1 MNDFSKFLFFDLEYN
16 PETQKVREYGYILG
30 EEEVRERNTAKLEQA
45 ASKAKYI
52 VGHNVLRHDAPI
64 LRQYFSI
71 DFPNIHALD
80 TLMLSSLL
88 FPRKPYHKLRKEYL
102 HNEDA
107 PSNPLE
113 DAKLCKKLLEDCI
126 KKWDNYPWQLQYLLF
141 QFLKNE
147 PGFAPFFELVDTPNP
162 IKLRLKLSEIQHWFT
177 ANYEKTICLRQNFQN
192 EWAAYRAEWCFLLTL
207 FHEEG
212 PSDYVPHWV
221 RYQYPHLE
229 NILHRRRL
237 VPCGNPQ
244 CPYCSEQL
252 SSTKQL
258 KKWFGFDNFRS
269 FNGEQVPL
277 QQQVAESA
285 MRGESLLAVFPTGG
299 GKSMTF
305 QLPAL
310 IAGTQIG
317 ALTVVISPI
326 VALMKDQVDVLE
338 KRRQIGDAAYINS
351 MLSPAE
357 RKDVI
362 EKVNNGEKNILYI
375 SPESLRSNTTFNLL
389 KHRRVER
396 IVVDEAHCFSGWGHD
411 FRVDYLYLADFLK
424 DLQKEKNLETPI
436 PVSCF
441 TATAKQS
448 VVDDICNYFKE
459 RLNLDLIK
467 FISPAKRTNLTYKV
481 LESSESPNER
491 RKQLVNVLRDYNG
504 PKIIYA
510 SKVKTTESLAE
521 ELHNRGFAS
530 ACYNGKMESEK
541 KMTIQD
547 QFQNGEVDTMVATTA
562 FGMGV
567 DKDNVELVAHYE
579 ISSTLENYVQEAGR
593 AGRDPK
599 LQASCI
605 ALFNPK
611 DLDTNFQILQQ
622 SKLSAQEISAVWRV
636 LKKAAGNQNRLIMS
650 ALEIADQCGWT
661 EKETDASVNTTKV
674 KLAIL
679 VLEEQGFL
687 KRKRNRTQ
695 MYGSSITV
703 ESAEQARD
711 AIGSDKIEILNSV
724 ENIAYRIIHH
734 IISKRWTRS
743 PECALDE
750 LTVNLGLTR
759 EQANDGLRLLRSLHL
774 LNEDDDWSARLQ
786 RKGNDTPRSLL
797 KAAYELQEELLKA
810 CEGKGIND
818 RFMLDMTKL
827 NSLLNQRG
835 DAVGASTSRRN
846 LFIFRGILRYWAHES
861 VAEIHLVEAGH
872 QVYQIEFLVPPESVK
887 ENLRKQWLIF
897 DKVVDTLIEMQK
909 EQTRQNGNIVWFS
922 LNGLMKRM
930 YKEKGEKAVARIEM
944 QKQLEYALLFLHL
957 VGSITLDHGLVVFY
971 TGLVMELNP
980 EAKQRN
986 FTAKD
991 FEMLNTHY
999 KHKAEAIHIVGEYAK
1014 MMLIDEKAAQQLLDD
1029 YFVMDIADF
1038 RLKYMQGIEQMES
1051 VSDELKRKIES
1062 VNDEQRKIIKSR
1074 KKHILVGAGP
1084 GSGKTHLLVHK
1095 VASLLWIEEAKPD
1108 SILCLT
1114 YTRAACRELKKRLFD
1129 LAGPLAAKVNITTF
1143 HSLAFSIL
1151 GVQGNKK
1158 ALENADDVV
1167 SKAAELIES
1176 GEDAGVGAPAV
1187 ILVDEFQDLSA
1198 GEYRLLR
1205 ALYDLGEKDPRVIV
1219 VGDDDQSIFAFRG
1232 SSSEYF
1238 QKFADEFPNTEK
1250 FYLTT
1255 NYRSV
1260 AGLVRAN
1267 AKLLELMT
1275 ERVKEGSQQ
1284 LALKQSQ
1291 AELAFYEEGDK
1302 ATAAFGAAEILAQKF
1317 KSNPTD
1323 SYCILTREN
1332 AEAFLAAAKLEEKQV
1347 PYRMLK
1353 GRDKD
1358 KCPIEKTREILGFY
1372 AIIQEDPRVGK
1383 FPWSAKEF
1391 KRIAEDYKASHQA
1404 ESSFELLD
1412 ALVDDFI
1419 EIETACGED
1428 SITLGDF
1435 NQYLSEVS
1443 YSDFTSKNMGSV
1455 SIGTMHSAKGLEW
1468 DNVIL
1473 ALGSWVLKDADEK
1486 KAQDNYR
1493 LLYVAAT
1500 RAKKS
1505 LTVIGDE
1512 KMLPHEWISHFAKQ
1526 GKVNSVKIPNVLH
1539 IETGLSD
1546 VNLGHLLENEKN
1558 RNRVRYIQSKLET
1571 SSLQSDVSVN
1581 FSQEFHNYNTN
1592 INGRLIAAF
1601 SNDFSQKCIAYLQRY
1616 GYKPATANL
1625 SQVVRWT
1632 SDDGQETWVPLFRV
1646 EFSKDS
1652 INK

>member
-1 MNDFSKFLFFDLEYN
+1 MLDFSDFLFFDLEYN
-16 PETQKVREYGYILG
+16 PETGKVREYGYILG
-30 EEEVRERNTAKLEQA
+30 NERVREKNPAKLEA
-45 ASKAKYI
+45 AAANARFI
-52 VGHNVLRHDAPI
+52 VGHNLLRHDAPI

-71 DFPNIHALD
+71 DFPNIDVLD

-102 HNEDA
+102 HSKDEPSDPLKDA
-107 PSNPLE
+107 E
-113 DAKLCKKLLEDCI
+113 LCKQLLEDCI
-126 KKWDNYPWQLQYLLF
+126 KKWESFPWQLRYLLF
-141 QFLKNE
+141 MFLENE
-147 PGFAPFFELVDTPNP
+147 PGFAPFFFLADVPGKSELRSKAP
-162 IKLRLKLSEIQHWFT
+162 EIQDWFEIHYT
-177 ANYEKTICLRQNFQN
+177 NSICLYQDFQN
-192 EWAAYRAEWCFLLTL
+192 EWAAYRAEWSFLLTL
-207 FHEEG
+207 FYEEG
-212 PSDYVPHWV
+212 PSDYVPYWV
-221 RYQYPHLE
+221 RYQYPHIE

-237 VPCGNPQ
+237 VPCGDPQ
-244 CPYCSEQL
+244 CPYCTEQL

-258 KKWFGFDNFRS
+258 KKWFGFPGFRS
-269 FNGEQVPL
+269 FSEEEKIPL
-277 QQQVAESA
+277 QQQVVESA

-310 IAGTQIG
+310 IAGSQVG

-338 KRRQIGDAAYINS
+338 RRRQIGDAAFINS

-362 EKVNNGEKNILYI
+362 EKVLNGEKNILYI

-424 DLQKEKNLETPI
+424 DLQTEKNLESPI

-441 TATAKQS
+441 TATAKKS

-459 RLNLDLIK
+459 RLNLELVK

-481 LESSESPNER
+481 IESSESTNER
-491 RKQLVNVLRDYNG
+491 RKQLVNVLRDYAG

-510 SKVKTTESLAE
+510 SKVKTTETLAE

-530 ACYNGKMESEK
+530 ACYNGQMESEK

-593 AGRDPK
+593 AGRDPN
-599 LQASCI
+599 LQASCV

-611 DLDTNFQILQQ
+611 DLNTNFQILQQ
-622 SKLSAQEISAVWRV
+622 SKLSAQEIASVWRV
-636 LKKAAGNQNRLIMS
+636 LKRVAGNQNRLIMS
-650 ALEIADQCGWT
+650 ALEIADLCGWT
-661 EKETDASVNTTKV
+661 EKESDTSTNTTKV

-695 MYGSSITV
+695 MYGSSISV
-703 ESAEQARD
+703 ESAEEARER
-711 AIGSDKIEILNSV
+711 IGSDKIEIPNSP

-734 IISKRWTRS
+734 IISKRWTRA

-759 EQANDGLRLLRSLHL
+759 EQANDGLRLLRALRL

-786 RKGNDTPRSLL
+786 RKGHDTPRLLLNAASSL
-797 KAAYELQEELLKA
+797 QQELLNA
-810 CEGKGIND
+810 CEGKGVND
-818 RFMLDMTKL
+818 RFVLNMTKL
-827 NSLLNQRG
+827 NSQLNQRE
-835 DAVGASTSRRN
+835 DSVGASTSRRN

-872 QVYQIEFLVPPESVK
+872 QVYQIEFLVPPESIK
-887 ENLRKQWLIF
+887 ESLKKQWQIF
-897 DKVVDTLIEMQK
+897 DKVIETLTEMQK
-909 EQTRQNGNIVWFS
+909 EQSHRNGNVVWFS
-922 LNGLMKRM
+922 LNKLMDRM
-930 YKEKGEKAVARIEM
+930 YGERAVGRVEM

-957 VGSITLDHGLVVFY
+957 IGSITLDHGLVVFY

-980 EAKQRN
+980 DMKQRN
-986 FTAKD
+986 FTPKD
-991 FEMLNTHY
+991 FEMLDAHY

-1014 MMLIDEKAAQQLLDD
+1014 MMLQNERMAQELLED
-1029 YFVMDIADF
+1029 YFVMDIEDF
-1038 RLKYMQGIEQMES
+1038 RLKYMQGVEQMDS
-1051 VSDELKRKIES
+1051 VSDELRREIEK
-1062 VNDEQRKIIKSR
+1062 VNDEQRKVIKSR

-1095 VASLLWIEEAKPD
+1095 VASLLWMEEAKPD

-1114 YTRAACRELKKRLFD
+1114 YTRAACRELRKRIFD
-1129 LAGPLAAKVNITTF
+1129 LAGPLSAKVTITTF

-1158 ALENADDVV
+1158 SLENADDIV
-1167 SKAAELIES
+1167 SQAAELLES
-1176 GEDAGVGAPAV
+1176 GEDMGVGAPGV

-1205 ALYDLGEKDPRVIV
+1205 ALYDLGEKEPRVIV

-1267 AKLLELMT
+1267 AKLLDLMAD
-1275 ERVKEGSQQ
+1275 RVKEGSQQ
-1284 LALKQSQ
+1284 FAVNQKS
-1291 AELAFYEEGDK
+1291 AELSFYEEGDK
-1302 ATAAFGAAEILAQKF
+1302 ATAAFAAAEILAKKF
-1317 KSNPTD
+1317 AANPTE

-1332 AEAFLAAAKLEEKQV
+1332 AEAFLAAAKLEENQV
-1347 PYRMLK
+1347 PYRLLK

-1358 KCPIEKTREILGFY
+1358 KCPIEKTREVLGFCELLQ
-1372 AIIQEDPRVGK
+1372 ADPRVGEC
-1383 FPWSAKEF
+1383 PWSAKEF
-1391 KRIAEDYKASHQA
+1391 RELAEKYKSWHRR
-1404 ESSFELLD
+1404 ESSFDLLNS
-1412 ALVDDFI
+1412 LIDDFV
-1419 EIETACGED
+1419 ETETACGDDE
-1428 SITLGDF
+1428 ITLGAF
-1435 NQYLSEVS
+1435 HQYLSEVS
-1443 YSDFTSKNMGSV
+1443 YSDFAMKNMGSV
-1455 SIGTMHSAKGLEW
+1455 SVGTMHSAKGLEW
-1468 DNVIL
+1468 DNVVL
-1473 ALGSWVLKDADEK
+1473 ALGSWVLNDANPK
-1486 KAQDNYR
+1486 QAQENYR

-1505 LTVIGDE
+1505 LTIIGAGE
-1512 KMLPHEWISHFAKQ
+1512 MLPPEWLSHFKKQ
-1526 GKVNSVKIPNVLH
+1526 GRVKSVKIPTVLH

-1546 VNLGHLLENEKN
+1546 VDLRQYLKKNNDKDVFVEKLQKALEKETLGTPLTVEKHVGSGN
-1558 RNRVRYIQSKLET
+1558 FCIKQG
-1571 SSLQSDVSVN
+1571 SLY
-1581 FSQEFHNYNTN
+1581 FAWF
-1592 INGRLIAAF
+1592 AK
-1601 SNDFSQKCIAYLQRY
+1601 DFSGGLVKSLSKNVLVPQR
-1616 GYKPATANL
+1616 ATL

-1632 SDDGQETWVPLFRV
+1632 SEDSQETWVPLFRV
-1646 EFSKDS
+1646 EFGKETT
-1652 INK
+1652 

>member
-1 MNDFSKFLFFDLEYN
+1 MPDFSKFLFFDLEYN
-16 PETQKVREYGYILG
+16 PEQKKVREYGYILG
-30 EEEVRERNTAKLEQA
+30 EERVRAKDPTKLEI
-45 ASKAKYI
+45 ASEKAEFI

-64 LRQYFSI
+64 LKQYFSI
-71 DFPNIHALD
+71 DFPNIKALD

-102 HNEDA
+102 HNEDE
-107 PSNPLE
+107 PSDPLK
-113 DAKLCKKLLEDCI
+113 DAELCKNLLEDCI
-126 KKWDNYPWQLQYLLF
+126 KKWEEYPWQLRYLLF

-147 PGFAPFFELVDTPNP
+147 PGFAPFFNIVESPEQGNLRS
-162 IKLRLKLSEIQHWFT
+162 KLPEIQKWFR
-177 ANYEKTICLRQNFQN
+177 NQYEKLICLHQDFEN

-212 PSDYVPHWV
+212 PSDYVPYWV

-229 NILHRRRL
+229 NILRRRRL
-237 VPCGNPQ
+237 IPCDNPK
-244 CPYCSEQL
+244 CPYCSENL
-252 SSTKQL
+252 NATKQL
-258 KKWFGFDNFRS
+258 TKWFGFPAFRS
-269 FNGEQVPL
+269 FSAEEKIPL
-277 QQQVAESA
+277 QQQVVESA
-285 MRGESLLAVFPTGG
+285 IRGESLLAVFPTGG

-310 IAGTQIG
+310 IAGSQVG

-338 KRRQIGDAAYINS
+338 KRRQIGDAAFINS

-362 EKVNNGEKNILYI
+362 EKIRNGEKNILYI
-375 SPESLRSNTTFNLL
+375 SPESLRSNTTFDLL
-389 KHRRVER
+389 KQRRVER

-436 PVSCF
+436 PISCF
-441 TATAKQS
+441 TATAKKS
-448 VVDDICNYFKE
+448 VVDDICGYFKE
-459 RLNLDLIK
+459 RLNLELVR

-481 LESSESPNER
+481 VESSESPNER
-491 RKQLVNVLRDYNG
+491 RKQLVNVLRDYAG

-521 ELHNRGFAS
+521 ELYNRGFAS

-547 QFQNGEVDTMVATTA
+547 QFQNGEIDTMVATTA

-599 LQASCI
+599 LQANCV

-611 DLDTNFQILQQ
+611 DLNTNFQILQQ
-622 SKLSAQEISAVWRV
+622 SKLSAQEIGSVWRV
-636 LKKAAGNQNRLIMS
+636 LKKVAGNQNRLIMS

-661 EKETDASVNTTKV
+661 EKESDANTNATKV

-695 MYGSSITV
+695 MYGSSISV
-703 ESAEQARD
+703 ESAEEARER
-711 AIGSDKIEILNSV
+711 IGSDKIEIQNSV

-750 LTVNLGLTR
+750 LVVNLGLKR
-759 EQANDGLRLLRSLHL
+759 EQANDGLRLLRALHL
-774 LNEDDDWSARLQ
+774 LDEEDDWSARLQ
-786 RKGNDTPRSLL
+786 RKGNDTPKSLL
-797 KAAYELQEELLKA
+797 NAAASLQQELLNA
-810 CEGKGIND
+810 CESKGVNE
-818 RFMLDMTKL
+818 RFVLDMTKL
-827 NSLLNQRG
+827 NSQLNQRE

-846 LFIFRGILRYWAHES
+846 LYIFRGILRYWAHES

-872 QVYQIEFLVPPESVK
+872 QVYQIEFLVSPESIK
-887 ENLRKQWLIF
+887 ENLKKQWQIF
-897 DKVVDTLIEMQK
+897 EKVIEVLTEMQK
-909 EQTRQNGNIVWFS
+909 EQAHRTGNVVWFS
-922 LNGLMKRM
+922 LNKLMGRM
-930 YKEKGEKAVARIEM
+930 YGEKGVARVEM

-957 VGSITLDHGLVVFY
+957 IGSITLDHGLVVFY

-986 FTAKD
+986 FTPKD
-991 FEMLNTHY
+991 FEMLDAHY

-1014 MMLIDEKAAQQLLDD
+1014 MMLADERMAQQLLDD

-1038 RLKYMQGIEQMES
+1038 RLKYMQGVAQTES
-1051 VSDELKRKIES
+1051 VSDELKREIES
-1062 VNDEQRKIIKSR
+1062 VNDEQRKVIRSR

-1129 LAGPLAAKVNITTF
+1129 LAGPLSAKVTITTF

-1158 ALENADDVV
+1158 ALENGDEVV
-1167 SKAAELIES
+1167 SKAAELLES
-1176 GEDAGVGAPAV
+1176 GEEVGVGAPGV

-1205 ALYDLGEKDPRVIV
+1205 ALYDLGQKEPRVIV

-1232 SSSEYF
+1232 SSSEFF
-1238 QKFADEFPNTEK
+1238 QKFADEFPNTER

-1267 AKLLELMT
+1267 AKLLDLMS
-1275 ERVKEGSQQ
+1275 ERVKDGSQQ
-1284 LALKQSQ
+1284 FALKQDRG
-1291 AELAFYEEGDK
+1291 ELAFYDEADK
-1302 ATAAFGAAEILAQKF
+1302 ATAAFAAAEMLANRF
-1317 KSNPTD
+1317 ASEPTE
-1323 SYCILTREN
+1323 SYCILTRDN
-1332 AEAFLAAAKLEEKQV
+1332 AEAFLAAAKLEENQI
-1347 PYRMLK
+1347 PYRLLK

-1358 KCPIEKTREILGFY
+1358 KCPIEKTREVLGFCELL
-1372 AIIQEDPRVGK
+1372 QGDPRVGK

-1391 KRIAEDYKASHQA
+1391 RQLAEQYKKNHQS

-1412 ALVDDFI
+1412 SLLDDFV
-1419 EIETACGED
+1419 ETETACGDDE
-1428 SITLGDF
+1428 ITLGDF

-1443 YSDFTSKNMGSV
+1443 YSDFAMKNMGAV

-1473 ALGSWVLKDADEK
+1473 ALGSWALKDADSK
-1486 KAQDNYR
+1486 KAQENYR

-1500 RAKKS
+1500 RAKKT
-1505 LTVIGDE
+1505 LTVIGDA
-1512 KMLPHEWISHFAKQ
+1512 KMLSSDWLNQFKRQ
-1526 GKVNSVKIPNVLH
+1526 GKVKRVKIPTVLH
-1539 IETGLSD
+1539 IETGLGDMFLGQYLKKNDDKD
-1546 VNLGHLLENEKN
+1546 VYVEKLQKSLASEPLGTSLTVEKHEKFGN
-1558 RNRVRYIQSKLET
+1558 YCIKQGPQYWAWFAKDFAGGLVKSLSKNVLVPQSA
-1571 SSLQSDVSVN
+1571 S
-1581 FSQEFHNYNTN
+1581 
-1592 INGRLIAAF
+1592 
-1601 SNDFSQKCIAYLQRY
+1601 
-1616 GYKPATANL
+1616 L

-1632 SDDGQETWVPLFRV
+1632 SEEGQETWVPLFRI
-1646 EFSKDS
+1646 EFKRS
-1652 INK
+1652 

>member
-1 MNDFSKFLFFDLEYN
+1 MPDFSRFLFFDLEYN
-16 PETQKVREYGYILG
+16 PEQQKVREYGYILG
-30 EEEVRERNTAKLEQA
+30 EERVRAKDPAKLET
-45 ASKAKYI
+45 ASEKAEFI

-71 DFPNIHALD
+71 DFPNVKALD

-102 HNEDA
+102 HNEDE
-107 PSNPLE
+107 PSDPLKDSE
-113 DAKLCKKLLEDCI
+113 LCKELLEACI
-126 KKWDNYPWQLQYLLF
+126 EKWESYPWQLRYLLF
-141 QFLKNE
+141 QFLKKE
-147 PGFAPFFELVDTPNP
+147 PGFAPFFKLVP
-162 IKLRLKLSEIQHWFT
+162 IPDSGEIRSKLPEIQKWFRSQ
-177 ANYEKTICLRQNFQN
+177 YEKSICLHQDFEN

-212 PSDYVPHWV
+212 PSDFVPHWV

-229 NILHRRRL
+229 TILHRRRL
-237 VPCGNPQ
+237 VPCGNPN

-252 SSTKQL
+252 SATKQL
-258 KKWFGFDNFRS
+258 QKWFGFPGFRS
-269 FNGEQVPL
+269 FSEEEKVPL
-277 QQQVAESA
+277 QQQVVESA

-310 IAGTQIG
+310 IAGTQVG

-357 RKDVI
+357 RKDTI
-362 EKVNNGEKNILYI
+362 EKVRNGEKNILYI

-389 KHRRVER
+389 KERRVER

-424 DLQKEKNLETPI
+424 DLQREKNLENPI

-441 TATAKQS
+441 TATAKKS
-448 VVDDICNYFKE
+448 VVDDICGYFKE
-459 RLNLDLIK
+459 RLNLELVR

-481 LESSESPNER
+481 VETSEAPNER
-491 RKQLVNVLRDYNG
+491 RKQLVNVLREYAG

-510 SKVKTTESLAE
+510 SKVKTTESLSE

-593 AGRDPK
+593 AGRDPN
-599 LQASCI
+599 LQASCV

-611 DLDTNFQILQQ
+611 DLNTNFQILQQ

-636 LKKAAGNQNRLIMS
+636 LKKMAGNQNRLIMS
-650 ALEIADQCGWT
+650 ALEIADLCGWT
-661 EKETDASVNTTKV
+661 EKETDVSVNTTKV

-695 MYGSSITV
+695 MYGSSISV
-703 ESAEQARD
+703 ESAEQARE
-711 AIGSDKIEILNSV
+711 AIGSDKIEIPGST
-724 ENIAYRIIHH
+724 EAIAYRIIHH

-750 LTVNLGLTR
+750 LKVNLGLDQ
-759 EQANDGLRLLRSLHL
+759 EQVKEGLRMLRALHL
-774 LNEDDDWSARLQ
+774 LNEEDDWSARLQ

-797 KAAYELQEELLKA
+797 NAASALQNELLKA
-810 CEGKGIND
+810 CEGKGVND
-818 RFMLDMTKL
+818 RFVLDMTRL
-827 NSLLNQRG
+827 NSQLNQRA
-835 DAVGASTSRRN
+835 DSVGASTSRRN

-872 QVYQIEFLVPPESVK
+872 QVYQIEFLVDPDSVK
-887 ENLRKQWLIF
+887 ENLKKQWQIF
-897 DKVVDTLIEMQK
+897 DKVIETLTEMQK
-909 EQTRQNGNIVWFS
+909 EQTSRNGNVVWFS

-930 YKEKGEKAVARIEM
+930 YGEKAVGRLEM

-957 VGSITLDHGLVVFY
+957 IGSITLEHGLVVFY

-986 FTAKD
+986 FTPKD
-991 FEMLNTHY
+991 FEMLNAHY
-999 KHKAEAIHIVGEYAK
+999 QHKAEAIHIVGEYAK
-1014 MMLIDEKAAQQLLDD
+1014 MMLVDERMAQQLLED

-1038 RLKYMQGIEQMES
+1038 RLKYMQGVAQTES

-1062 VNDEQRKIIKSR
+1062 VNDEQRKVIRSR

-1114 YTRAACRELKKRLFD
+1114 YTRAACRELRKRLYD

-1158 ALENADDVV
+1158 ALEDADNVV
-1167 SKAAELIES
+1167 AKAAELLES
-1176 GEDAGVGAPAV
+1176 GEDSGVGAPGV

-1267 AKLLELMT
+1267 AKLLDLMT
-1275 ERVKEGSQQ
+1275 ERVKEGSLQQ
-1284 LALKQSQ
+1284 ALNQGH
-1291 AELAFYEEGDK
+1291 AELGFYEEGDK
-1302 ATAAFGAAEILAQKF
+1302 ATAAFAAAEILAQKF
-1317 KSNPTD
+1317 GRNPEE
-1323 SYCILTREN
+1323 SYCILTRDN
-1332 AEAFLAAAKLEEKQV
+1332 AEAFLAAAKLEEKQI
-1347 PYRMLK
+1347 PYRLLK

-1358 KCPIEKTREILGFY
+1358 KCPIEKTREVLGFRE
-1372 AIIQEDPRVGK
+1372 ILQEDPRVGK

-1391 KRIAEDYKASHQA
+1391 RRLADDYKADHQN

-1419 EIETACGED
+1419 ETETACGED
-1428 SITLGDF
+1428 EITLGDF
-1435 NQYLSEVS
+1435 NQYLGEIS
-1443 YSDFTSKNMGSV
+1443 YSDFATKNMGAV

-1473 ALGSWVLKDADEK
+1473 ALGSWALKDADEK
-1486 KAQDNYR
+1486 KAQENYR
-1493 LLYVAAT
+1493 LLYVAST

-1505 LTVIGDE
+1505 LTVIGAE
-1512 KMLPHEWISHFAKQ
+1512 KMLPAEWLSHFKREGRVQ
-1526 GKVNSVKIPNVLH
+1526 NVNIPKVLH
-1539 IETGLSD
+1539 IETGLGDMALGQYLKKNEDSD
-1546 VNLGHLLENEKN
+1546 VYVERLQKSLEKEPLGLSLSIGCHATNGNYCIKQGNVYWAWFAKDFYGGLVKSLAKN
-1558 RNRVRYIQSKLET
+1558 VL
-1571 SSLQSDVSVN
+1571 VP
-1581 FSQEFHNYNTN
+1581 
-1592 INGRLIAAF
+1592 
-1601 SNDFSQKCIAYLQRY
+1601 QR
-1616 GYKPATANL
+1616 ATL

-1632 SDDGQETWVPLFRV
+1632 SEEGQETWVPLFKV
-1646 EFSKDS
+1646 EFGK
-1652 INK
+1652 

>member
-1 MNDFSKFLFFDLEYN
+1 MLDLSNFLFFDLEYN
-16 PETQKVREYGYILG
+16 PETGKVREYGFVFG
-30 EEEVRERNTAKLEQA
+30 EERVRERNSAKLEEA
-45 ASKAKYI
+45 ASKATYL

-64 LRQYFSI
+64 LKQYFSI
-71 DFPNIHALD
+71 EFPNANALD

-88 FPRKPYHKLRKEYL
+88 YPRKPYHKLRKEYL
-102 HNEDA
+102 HSEDE
-107 PSNPLE
+107 PSDPLK
-113 DAKLCKKLLEDCI
+113 DAELCKKLLEDCI
-126 KKWDNYPWQLQYLLF
+126 EKWNTYPWQLRYLLI

-147 PGFAPFFELVDTPNP
+147 PGFAPFFKLVEVPEQSELRS
-162 IKLRLKLSEIQHWFT
+162 KLPEIQQWFK
-177 ANYEKTICLRQNFQN
+177 AHYEKIICLNQDFQN
-192 EWAAYRAEWCFLLTL
+192 EWVSYRAEWCFLLTL

-212 PSDYVPHWV
+212 PSDYVPYWV
-221 RYQYPHLE
+221 RFQYPHLE
-229 NILHRRRL
+229 NILRRRRL
-237 VPCGNPQ
+237 IPCGNPQ

-252 SSTKQL
+252 NATKQL
-258 KKWFGFDNFRS
+258 KKWFGFDAFRS
-269 FNGEQVPL
+269 FSEEEKIPL
-277 QQQVAESA
+277 QQQVVETA

-310 IAGTQIG
+310 IAGNQVG

-338 KRRQIGDAAYINS
+338 KRRQIGYAAYINS

-362 EKVNNGEKNILYI
+362 EKVTNGEKNILYI

-424 DLQKEKNLETPI
+424 DLQREKNLESPI

-441 TATAKQS
+441 TATAKKS
-448 VVDDICNYFKE
+448 VVDDICGYFKE
-459 RLNLDLIK
+459 RLNLELVK

-481 LESSESPNER
+481 IETSEAPNER
-491 RKQLVNVLRDYNG
+491 RKQLVNVLREYDG

-510 SKVKTTESLAE
+510 SKVKTTESLAD
-521 ELHNRGFAS
+521 ELHDRGFAS

-541 KMTIQD
+541 KMIIQD
-547 QFQNGEVDTMVATTA
+547 QFQNGEIDTMVATTA

-605 ALFNPK
+605 ALYNPK
-611 DLDTNFQILQQ
+611 DLNTNFQILQQ
-622 SKLSAQEISAVWRV
+622 SKLSAQEISSVWRV
-636 LKKAAGNQNRLIMS
+636 LKKVAGNQNRLIMS

-661 EKETDASVNTTKV
+661 EKENDASVNTTKV

-695 MYGSSITV
+695 MYGSSISV
-703 ESAEQARD
+703 ESAEQAR
-711 AIGSDKIEILNSV
+711 AIIGTDKIEIKYSV
-724 ENIAYRIIHH
+724 ENTAYRIIHH
-734 IISKRWTRS
+734 IISKRWTRA

-750 LTVNLGLTR
+750 LTVNLGLTK
-759 EQANDGLRLLRSLHL
+759 EQAKDGLRLLRSLL
-774 LNEDDDWSARLQ
+774 LLSEDDDWSVRLQ

-797 KAAYELQEELLKA
+797 NAAASLQQELLNA
-810 CEGKGIND
+810 CEGKGVND
-818 RFMLDMTKL
+818 RFVLDMTKL
-827 NSLLNQRG
+827 NSQLNQRA
-835 DAVGASTSRRN
+835 DSVGASTSRRN

-861 VAEIHLVEAGH
+861 IAEIHLVEAGH
-872 QVYQIEFLVPPESVK
+872 QVYQIEFLVPPESIK
-887 ENLRKQWLIF
+887 DNLNKQWKF
-897 DKVVDTLIEMQK
+897 FEKVVETLLEMQK
-909 EQTRQNGNIVWFS
+909 EQTSKNGNIVWFS
-922 LNGLMKRM
+922 LNRLLKRM
-930 YKEKGEKAVARIEM
+930 YGDKGDTAIGRVEK

-957 VGSITLDHGLVVFY
+957 IGSISLDHGLVVFY
-971 TGLVMELNP
+971 TGLVMELEP
-980 EAKQRN
+980 EAKRRN

-991 FEMLNTHY
+991 FEMLDAHY
-999 KHKAEAIHIVGEYAK
+999 KHKAEAIHIVGEYAR
-1014 MMLIDEKAAQQLLDD
+1014 MMLTDERMAQQLLDD

-1038 RLKYMQGIEQMES
+1038 RLKYMLGVEQNES

-1062 VNDEQRKIIKSR
+1062 VNDEQRKVIKSR

-1129 LAGPLAAKVNITTF
+1129 LAGPLSAKVMITTF

-1167 SKAAELIES
+1167 AKAAELLES
-1176 GEDAGVGAPAV
+1176 GDDTGVGAPGV

-1205 ALYDLGEKDPRVIV
+1205 ALYDLGEKEPRVIV

-1238 QKFADEFPNTEK
+1238 QKFADEFLNTEK

-1284 LALKQSQ
+1284 FAMNQKS
-1291 AELAFYEEGDK
+1291 AELSFYEEGNK
-1302 ATAAFGAAEILAQKF
+1302 ANAAFVAAEILAQKF
-1317 KSNPTD
+1317 ADSPKE
-1323 SYCILTREN
+1323 SYCILTRDN
-1332 AEAFLAAAKLEEKQV
+1332 AESFLAAAKLEENQIL
-1347 PYRMLK
+1347 YRLLK

-1358 KCPIEKTREILGFY
+1358 KCPIEKTREVLGFCE
-1372 AIIQEDPRVGK
+1372 ILQSDPRVGK
-1383 FPWSAKEF
+1383 YPWSAKEF
-1391 KRIAEDYKASHQA
+1391 KQLAVEYKANHRM

-1412 ALVDDFI
+1412 SLIEDFTDA
-1419 EIETACGED
+1419 ETACGDDE
-1428 SITLGDF
+1428 ITLGAF
-1435 NQYLSEVS
+1435 NQYLGEVS
-1443 YSDFTSKNMGSV
+1443 YSDFAMKNLGAV

-1473 ALGSWVLKDADEK
+1473 ALGSWILKDADEK
-1486 KAQDNYR
+1486 KTQENYR

-1505 LTVIGDE
+1505 LTIIGDE
-1512 KMLPHEWISHFAKQ
+1512 KLLPSGWLSHFKKQ
-1526 GKVNSVKIPNVLH
+1526 GRIDDVKIPNVLH
-1539 IETGLSD
+1539 IETGLGD
-1546 VNLGHLLENEKN
+1546 LNLGHLLENEKN
-1558 RNRVRYIQSKLET
+1558 KNRVRYIQGKLEHEHIQT
-1571 SSLQSDVSVN
+1571 SFDVCFSREFGSFNLQ
-1581 FSQEFHNYNTN
+1581 F
-1592 INGRLIAAF
+1592 NGRLVAAF
-1601 SNDFSQKCIAYLQRY
+1601 SNDFTKKSISYLKKY
-1616 GYKPATANL
+1616 GFMPKAATL

-1632 SDDGQETWVPLFRV
+1632 SEDGQETWVPLFRV
-1646 EFSKDS
+1646 EFRKDM
-1652 INK
+1652 

>member
-1 MNDFSKFLFFDLEYN
+1 MDNLHDFLFFDLEYN
-16 PETQKVREYGYILG
+16 PGTGTVREYGYILG
-30 EEEVRERNTAKLEQA
+30 EDRVREKNPAKLETA
-45 ASKAKYI
+45 AQKAKFI

-71 DFPNIHALD
+71 DFPNVKALD

-88 FPRKPYHKLRKEYL
+88 FPCKPYHKLRKEYL
-102 HNEDA
+102 KNEDE
-107 PSNPLE
+107 PSDPLK
-113 DAKLCKKLLEDCI
+113 DAELCKQLLQDCVE
-126 KKWDNYPWQLQYLLF
+126 KWGSYPWQLRYLLF

-147 PGFAPFFELVDTPNP
+147 PGFAPFFNLVEVPEQSEL
-162 IKLRLKLSEIQHWFT
+162 RSKLSEIQSWFT
-177 ANYEKTICLRQNFQN
+177 ARYKKSICLHQDFEN

-212 PSDYVPHWV
+212 PSDFVPHWV

-229 NILHRRRL
+229 SILHRRRL
-237 VPCGNPQ
+237 VPCGNSQ

-258 KKWFGFDNFRS
+258 KKWFGFPGFRS
-269 FNGEQVPL
+269 FSEEEKVPL
-277 QQQVAESA
+277 QQQVVESA

-310 IAGTQIG
+310 VAGTQVG

-338 KRRQIGDAAYINS
+338 KRRQIGFAAYINS

-357 RKDVI
+357 RRDTI
-362 EKVNNGEKNILYI
+362 EKIRNGEKNILYI
-375 SPESLRSNTTFNLL
+375 SPESLRSNTTFSIL
-389 KHRRVER
+389 KERRVER

-424 DLQKEKNLETPI
+424 DLQREKNLENPI
-436 PVSCF
+436 PISCF
-441 TATAKQS
+441 TATAKKS
-448 VVDDICNYFKE
+448 VVDDICGYFKE
-459 RLNLDLIK
+459 RLNLELVK

-481 LESSESPNER
+481 VETSEAPNER
-491 RKQLVNVLRDYNG
+491 RKQLVNVLREYAG

-510 SKVKTTESLAE
+510 SKVKTTESLSE

-593 AGRDPK
+593 AGRDPN
-599 LQASCI
+599 LQANCV

-611 DLDTNFQILQQ
+611 DLNTNFQILQQ

-636 LKKAAGNQNRLIMS
+636 LKKMAGNQNRLIMS

-661 EKETDASVNTTKV
+661 EKESDASVNTTKV

-695 MYGSSITV
+695 MYGSSISV
-703 ESAEQARD
+703 ESAEEARR
-711 AIGSDKIEILNSV
+711 AIGSDKIEIPGSI
-724 ENIAYRIIHH
+724 EAIAYRIIHH

-750 LTVNLGLTR
+750 LKVNLGLNQ
-759 EQANDGLRLLRSLHL
+759 EEAKEGLRLLRTLRL
-774 LNEDDDWSARLQ
+774 LNEDEDWSARLQ

-797 KAAYELQEELLKA
+797 NAASNLQKELLKA
-810 CEGKGIND
+810 CEGKGVND
-818 RFMLDMTKL
+818 RFVLDVTRL
-827 NSLLNQRG
+827 NSQLNQRE
-835 DAVGASTSRRN
+835 DSVGASTSRRN

-872 QVYQIEFLVPPESVK
+872 QVYQIEFLIDPDSVK
-887 ENLRKQWLIF
+887 ENLKKQWQIF
-897 DKVVDTLIEMQK
+897 DKVIEVLTEMQK
-909 EQTRQNGNIVWFS
+909 EQTSRNGNIVWFS

-930 YKEKGEKAVARIEM
+930 YGEKAVVRIEM

-957 VGSITLDHGLVVFY
+957 IGSITLEHGLVVFY

-980 EAKQRN
+980 DAKQRS
-986 FTAKD
+986 FTLKD
-991 FEMLNTHY
+991 FEMLDAHY

-1014 MMLIDEKAAQQLLDD
+1014 MMLVDERMAQQLLED

-1038 RLKYMQGIEQMES
+1038 RLKYMQGVAQTES

-1062 VNDEQRKIIKSR
+1062 VNDEQRKVIKSR

-1095 VASLLWIEEAKPD
+1095 IASLLWIEEAKPD

-1114 YTRAACRELKKRLFD
+1114 YTRAACRELRKRLYD
-1129 LAGPLAAKVNITTF
+1129 LAGPLAAKVIITTF
-1143 HSLAFSIL
+1143 HSLAFHIL

-1167 SKAAELIES
+1167 SKAAELLEA
-1176 GEDAGVGAPAV
+1176 GEDSGVGAPSV
-1187 ILVDEFQDLSA
+1187 ILVDEYQDLSA

-1267 AKLLELMT
+1267 AKLLDLMT
-1275 ERVKEGSQQ
+1275 ERVKEGTRQQALSQGR
-1284 LALKQSQ
+1284 
-1291 AELAFYEEGDK
+1291 AELTFYEEGNK
-1302 ATAAFGAAEILAQKF
+1302 ATAAFAAAEILSQKF
-1317 KSNPTD
+1317 SVVPPE

-1332 AEAFLAAAKLEEKQV
+1332 AEAFLVAAKLEEFQI
-1347 PYRMLK
+1347 PYRLLK

-1358 KCPIEKTREILGFY
+1358 KCPIEKTREILGFCE
-1372 AIIQEDPRVGK
+1372 ILQEDPRVGN

-1391 KRIAEDYKASHQA
+1391 RRLVDDYKEKHRT

-1419 EIETACGED
+1419 ETETACGED
-1428 SITLGDF
+1428 DITLGDF
-1435 NQYLSEVS
+1435 NQYLSEIS
-1443 YSDFTSKNMGSV
+1443 YSDFATKNMGSV
-1455 SIGTMHSAKGLEW
+1455 SVGTMHSAKGLEW

-1473 ALGSWVLKDADEK
+1473 ALGSWALKDADEK
-1486 KAQDNYR
+1486 KAQENYR

-1505 LTVIGDE
+1505 LTIIGSE
-1512 KMLPHEWISHFAKQ
+1512 KMLPSDWLSNFKRQ
-1526 GKVNSVKIPNVLH
+1526 GRIKDVRIPKVLH
-1539 IETGLSD
+1539 IETGLCDVALGQYLKKNDASD
-1546 VNLGHLLENEKN
+1546 VYVEKLQNVLAKESLGTPFTIEKN
-1558 RNRVRYIQSKLET
+1558 AKTGNYCVKQSSVYWAWFAKDFTGGLVK
-1571 SSLQSDVSVN
+1571 SLSKNVLIPQS
-1581 FSQEFHNYNTN
+1581 
-1592 INGRLIAAF
+1592 
-1601 SNDFSQKCIAYLQRY
+1601 
-1616 GYKPATANL
+1616 ATL

-1632 SDDGQETWVPLFRV
+1632 SEEGQETWVPLFRI
-1646 EFSKDS
+1646 EFKRA
-1652 INK
+1652 

>member
-1 MNDFSKFLFFDLEYN
+1 MPDFSKFLFFDLEYN

-30 EEEVRERNTAKLEQA
+30 EVKVRDKNPAKLELA
-45 ASKAKYI
+45 ASKAKFI
-52 VGHNVLRHDAPI
+52 VGHNVIRHDAPI

-71 DFPNIHALD
+71 DFPNVKALD

-102 HNEDA
+102 HNEDD
-107 PSNPLE
+107 PSDPLE

-126 KKWDNYPWQLQYLLF
+126 EKWESFPWQLQYLLF

-147 PGFAPFFELVDTPNP
+147 PGFAPFFELVEVPDLL
-162 IKLRLKLSEIQHWFT
+162 KLRLKKSEIQRWFT
-177 ANYEKTICLRQNFQN
+177 SNYEKNICLRQDFQN
-192 EWAAYRAEWCFLLTL
+192 EWNAYRAEWCFLLTL

-221 RYQYPHLE
+221 RHKYPHIE

-237 VPCGNPQ
+237 IPCGDPQ
-244 CPYCSEQL
+244 CLYCSEQL

-258 KKWFGFDNFRS
+258 KKWFGFDSFRS
-269 FNGEQVPL
+269 FNGEKIPL
-277 QQQVAESA
+277 QQQVVESA

-310 IAGTQIG
+310 IAGTQVG

-338 KRRQIGDAAYINS
+338 KRRQIGEATFING
-351 MLSPAE
+351 LLPPAK
-357 RKDVI
+357 RKEAI
-362 EKVNNGEKNILYI
+362 EQVRNGEKNILYI
-375 SPESLRSNTTFNLL
+375 SPESLRSNTTFDLL
-389 KHRRVER
+389 KHRRLER

-411 FRVDYLYLADFLK
+411 FRVDYLYLAEFLK
-424 DLQKEKNLETPI
+424 DLQREKNLETPI

-441 TATAKQS
+441 TATAKKS

-459 RLNLDLIK
+459 HLNLELML

-481 LESSESPNER
+481 VESSESPNER
-491 RKQLVNVLRDYNG
+491 RKQLVSILRDYAG

-510 SKVKTTESLAE
+510 SKIKTTESLAE
-521 ELHNRGFAS
+521 ELYNRGFES
-530 ACYNGKMESEK
+530 ACYNGQMDSEK
-541 KMTIQD
+541 KMAIQD
-547 QFQNGEVDTMVATTA
+547 QFQNGEIDTMVATTA

-599 LQASCI
+599 LQANCV

-611 DLDTNFQILQQ
+611 DLDTHFQILQQ
-622 SKLSAQEISAVWRV
+622 SKLSAQEISAVWKV
-636 LKKAAGNQNRLIMS
+636 LKKMAGNQNRIIMS
-650 ALEIADQCGWT
+650 ALEIADLCGWT
-661 EKETDASVNTTKV
+661 EKETDASINTTKV

-695 MYGSSITV
+695 MYGSSISV
-703 ESAEQARD
+703 DSAEEARER
-711 AIGSDKIEILNSV
+711 IGSDKIEITNSV
-724 ENIAYRIIHH
+724 EEVAYRIIHH

-759 EQANDGLRLLRSLHL
+759 EQANDGLRLLRALNL
-774 LNEDDDWSARLQ
+774 LNEEDDWSARLQ

-797 KAAYELQEELLKA
+797 KAASELQEELLKA
-810 CEGKGIND
+810 CEGKGVND
-818 RFMLDMTKL
+818 RFVLDMTKL
-827 NSLLNQRG
+827 NSQLNQR
-835 DAVGASTSRRN
+835 DDSIGASTSRRN

-872 QVYQIEFLVPPESVK
+872 QVYQIEFLVSPESVK
-887 ENLRKQWLIF
+887 ENLKKQWQIF
-897 DKVVDTLIEMQK
+897 DKVIDVLTDMQK
-909 EQTRQNGNIVWFS
+909 EQAHRNGNIVWFS
-922 LNGLMKRM
+922 LNSLMRKM
-930 YKEKGEKAVARIEM
+930 YGEKAVSRVEM

-971 TGLVMELNP
+971 TGLVLELNP
-980 EAKQRN
+980 ESKQRN
-986 FTAKD
+986 FTPKD
-991 FEMLNTHY
+991 FEMLDAHY

-1014 MMLIDEKAAQQLLDD
+1014 MMLTDEQMAQQLLDD

-1038 RLKYMQGIEQMES
+1038 RLKYMQGVAQMDS
-1051 VSDELKRKIES
+1051 VSDKLKRKIEK
-1062 VNDEQRKIIKSR
+1062 VNDEQRKVIKSR

-1114 YTRAACRELKKRLFD
+1114 YTRAACRELRKRLFD
-1129 LAGPLAAKVNITTF
+1129 LAGPLAAKVTITTF

-1167 SKAAELIES
+1167 SKAAELLES
-1176 GEDAGVGAPAV
+1176 GEDVGVGAPGV

-1232 SSSEYF
+1232 SSSQYF

-1267 AKLLELMT
+1267 AKLLDLMT

-1284 LALKQSQ
+1284 FALKQDKAS
-1291 AELAFYEEGDK
+1291 LAFFEEGDK
-1302 ATAAFGAAEILAQKF
+1302 ATAAFAAAELLAKRF
-1317 KSNPTD
+1317 SSNSKE
-1323 SYCILTREN
+1323 SYCILTRDN
-1332 AEAFLAAAKLEEKQV
+1332 AEAFLAAAKLEEKNV
-1347 PYRMLK
+1347 PYRLLK

-1358 KCPIEKTREILGFY
+1358 KCPIEKTREILGFSK
-1372 AIIQEDPRVGK
+1372 ILQEDPRVGK

-1391 KRIAEDYKASHQA
+1391 KRLADDYKSNHKT

-1412 ALVDDFI
+1412 ALVNDFI
-1419 EIETACGED
+1419 ETETACGED
-1428 SITLGDF
+1428 EITLGDF

-1443 YSDFTSKNMGSV
+1443 YSDFAKKNMGAV

-1486 KAQDNYR
+1486 KAQENYR

-1505 LTVIGDE
+1505 LTIIGAE
-1512 KMLPHEWISHFAKQ
+1512 KMLPHEWLSHFVKQ
-1526 GKVNSVKIPNVLH
+1526 GRINNVNIPKVLH

-1546 VNLGHLLENEKN
+1546 MALGQYLKKN
-1558 RNRVRYIQSKLET
+1558 DL
-1571 SSLQSDVSVN
+1571 SDVFVEKLQQVLEKESLGTSLSV
-1581 FSQEFHNYNTN
+1581 QLHAKTGNYC
-1592 INGRLIAAF
+1592 IKQGSLYWAWFAK
-1601 SNDFSQKCIAYLQRY
+1601 DFTGGLVKSLAKNVLVPQKAI
-1616 GYKPATANL
+1616 L
-1625 SQVVRWT
+1625 SQIVRWT
-1632 SDDGQETWVPLFRV
+1632 SEDGQETWVPLFRV
-1646 EFSKDS
+1646 EFGRT
-1652 INK
+1652 